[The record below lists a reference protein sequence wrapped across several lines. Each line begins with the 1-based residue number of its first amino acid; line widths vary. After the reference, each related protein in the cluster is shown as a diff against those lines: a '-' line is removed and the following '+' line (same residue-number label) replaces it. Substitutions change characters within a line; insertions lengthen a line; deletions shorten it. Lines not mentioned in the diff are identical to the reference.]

1 MLHRLLCITLLLAIN
16 SQTLHAQAPEVTVK
30 EDVIY
35 GRKHGV
41 ALTMDVFTPKAN
53 RNGAGVIMVVSGGFF
68 SSKEAINR
76 AFFNVM
82 LARGY
87 VVYAVV
93 HGSQPKYT
101 IPEIVDDM
109 NRAVRFIRFHAREYD
124 VDPERLGIMGASAGG
139 HLSLMMGC
147 ASREGNPSARDPVD
161 RVSSKIAAVGC
172 FFPPTDFLNYG
183 KEGEVAL
190 GTGILQGFWPAF
202 DFQTLDGK
210 RGFIPVDDMEK
221 RKEVGKQIS
230 PVYHVTKNSAP
241 SLIIHGDADKLVP
254 IQQAEL
260 IIARF
265 KENNVPCELVVKP
278 GKAHGWAGID
288 KDITIFADWFDK
300 HLAKR

>member
-1 MLHRLLCITLLLAIN
+1 MMLRSLLVLLVVVSSLR
-16 SQTLHAQAPEVTVK
+16 AQVPEATVK
-30 EDVIY
+30 EDIVY
-35 GRKHGV
+35 GRKYGV
-41 ALTMDVFTPKAN
+41 ALTMDVFTPKTN

-87 VVYAVV
+87 VVFAVL
-93 HGSQPKYT
+93 HGSQPKFT

-109 NRAVRFIRFHAREYD
+109 NRAVRFIRYHAKDYG
-124 VDPERLGIMGASAGG
+124 VDPDRLGIMGASAGG

-147 ASREGNPSARDPVD
+147 ASREGNPSAKDPVD
-161 RVSSKIAAVGC
+161 RVSSRIAAVGC

-210 RGFIPVDDMEK
+210 KGFVPVDDMEK

-230 PVYHVTKNSAP
+230 PLYHVTSDDAP
-241 SLIIHGDADKLVP
+241 TLIIHGDADKLVP

-260 IIARF
+260 IIAKL
-265 KENNVPCELVVKP
+265 KENNVVCELVVKP

-288 KDITIFADWFDK
+288 KDLVIIADWFDK
-300 HLAKR
+300 HLAKKGQ

>member
-1 MLHRLLCITLLLAIN
+1 MMLRSLLVLLVVVSSLR
-16 SQTLHAQAPEVTVK
+16 AQVPEATVK
-30 EDVIY
+30 EDIVY
-35 GRKHGV
+35 GRKYGV
-41 ALTMDVFTPKAN
+41 TLTMDVFTPKTN

-87 VVYAVV
+87 VVFAVL
-93 HGSQPKYT
+93 HGSQPKFT

-109 NRAVRFIRFHAREYD
+109 NRAVRFIRYHAKDYG
-124 VDPERLGIMGASAGG
+124 VDPDRLGIMGASAGG

-147 ASREGNPSARDPVD
+147 ASREGNPSAKDPVD
-161 RVSSKIAAVGC
+161 RVSSRIAAVGC

-210 RGFIPVDDMEK
+210 KGFVPVDDMEK

-230 PVYHVTKNSAP
+230 PLYHVTSDDAP
-241 SLIIHGDADKLVP
+241 TLIIHGDADKLVP

-260 IIARF
+260 IIAKL
-265 KENNVPCELVVKP
+265 KENNVVCELVVKP

-288 KDITIFADWFDK
+288 KDLVIIADWFDK
-300 HLAKR
+300 HLAKKGQ